1 MSGGG
6 DSTETNDKEIQIKA
20 LHDSIEVKMTG
31 MKDLPSLV
39 VIGVLNL
46 GPMPNPH
53 AFFAFVAGSS

>member
-46 GPMPNPH
+46 TPMPNPQ
-53 AFFAFVAGSS
+53 AFFGFVFGSS